1 MSNKFMNDPEYL
13 FAVLTAI
20 VKKYGGEIK
29 LSKEELQLA
38 QKGDLIGMY
47 YEPKTDSIVFKEVD
61 NQDLLQATAIANA
74 PLNEYDN

>member
-1 MSNKFMNDPEYL
+1 MNDPEYL

-20 VKKYGGEIK
+20 VKKYGGEIA

-61 NQDLLQATAIANA
+61 NQDLLQATTIVNT
-74 PLNEYDN
+74 PLNEYEN

>member
-1 MSNKFMNDPEYL
+1 MSKYMNDPEYL

-20 VKKYGGEIK
+20 VKKNGGHLS

-47 YEPKTDSIVFKEVD
+47 YEPKTDSIIFKEVD
-61 NQDLLQATAIANA
+61 NSDLLQAAALAKDT
-74 PLNEYDN
+74 ETTYDN

>member
-1 MSNKFMNDPEYL
+1 
-13 FAVLTAI
+13 
-20 VKKYGGEIK
+20 
-29 LSKEELQLA
+29 
-38 QKGDLIGMY
+38 MY